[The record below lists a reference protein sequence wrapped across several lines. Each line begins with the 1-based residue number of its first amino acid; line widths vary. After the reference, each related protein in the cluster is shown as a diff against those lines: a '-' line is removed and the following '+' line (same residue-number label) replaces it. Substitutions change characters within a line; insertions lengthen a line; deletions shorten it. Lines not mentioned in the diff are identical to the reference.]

1 MNQANQLTFSTIG
14 IMGKPK
20 HNEVGETIMTLFN
33 FLQKE
38 DYSLLVEDSVA
49 KNLPIA
55 TEQQANWQTLGERCD
70 LVIVVGG
77 DGSML
82 YAARLMSDY
91 NIPLLG
97 VNRGYLGFL
106 TDIQPQQVCEKVA
119 EVLAGE
125 YKQEKRFLLEA
136 EIEGDKGSANPRFSD
151 AVNDIVLYP
160 GEISRMIEFEV
171 YINDSFVYSVRGD
184 GLIIATPTG
193 STAYSLSAGG
203 PIMSPA
209 INAISLVPM
218 FPHTLSSRPI
228 SIDAE
233 SKVDIVFSK
242 DNQNEARLSC
252 DGQVRFPVMPGEKIC
267 MRKRKQEMWL
277 LHPKDYDYFRLLRT
291 KLGWGSKL

>member
-1 MNQANQLTFSTIG
+1 MKNTEKLTFSTIG

-20 HNEVGETIMTLFN
+20 HNEVGETIMTLFG
-33 FLQKE
+33 FLKE
-38 DYSLLVEDSVA
+38 KGYNLRVEDSVA
-49 KNLPIA
+49 KSLAIP
-55 TEQQANWQTLGERCD
+55 TEMQVSWRQLGELCD

-82 YAARLMSDY
+82 YAARLMAEY
-91 NIPLLG
+91 EMPLLG

-125 YKQEKRFLLEA
+125 YSEEKRFLLEA
-136 EIEGDKGSANPRFSD
+136 HIEGEQEKNRHSD
-151 AVNDIVLYP
+151 ALNDIVLYP

-171 YINDSFVYSVRGD
+171 YINDSFVYSLRGD

-203 PIMSPA
+203 PIMSPS

-228 SIDAE
+228 SIDAD
-233 SKVDIVFSK
+233 SKVDIVFSASNRN
-242 DNQNEARLSC
+242 DARLSC
-252 DGQVRFPVMPGEKIC
+252 DGQVRFPVKQGEKIC
-267 MRKRKQEMWL
+267 VRKREELLWL

>member
-1 MNQANQLTFSTIG
+1 
-14 IMGKPK
+14 MGKPK
-20 HNEVGETIMTLFN
+20 HKEVGETILTLFN
-33 FLQKE
+33 FLQE
-38 DYSLLVEDSVA
+38 QNYSLLVEDSVA
-49 KNLPIA
+49 KDLPIA
-55 TEQQANWQTLGERCD
+55 VELQVPWQKLGVQCD

-91 NIPLLG
+91 DIPLLG

-125 YKQEKRFLLEA
+125 YKEERRFLLEA
-136 EIEGDKGSANPRFSD
+136 EIAEDKDSDQPRFSD

-184 GLIIATPTG
+184 GLIISTPTG

-228 SIDAE
+228 SIGAD

-252 DGQVRFPVMPGEKIC
+252 DGQVRFPVMPGEKITV
-267 MRKRKQEMWL
+267 RKRKQEMWL

>member
-1 MNQANQLTFSTIG
+1 MAPALSFKTIG

-20 HNEVGETIMTLFN
+20 HKEVGETIMTLYRH
-33 FLQKE
+33 LLDQG
-38 DYSLLVEDSVA
+38 YQPLVEDSVA
-49 KNLPIA
+49 SDLDVKADHQA
-55 TEQQANWQTLGERCD
+55 TWQTIGENAN

-82 YAARLMSDY
+82 YAARLMASY

-106 TDIQPQQVCEKVA
+106 TDIQPQQVTEKVS
-119 EVLAGE
+119 EVLSGE
-125 YKQEKRFLLEA
+125 YTQERRFLLEA
-136 EIEGDKGSANPRFSD
+136 DIDGENNKERYSD
-151 AVNDIVLYP
+151 ALNDIVLYP

-171 YINDSFVYSVRGD
+171 YINDSFVYSLRGD
-184 GLIIATPTG
+184 GLIISTPTG
-193 STAYSLSAGG
+193 STAYALSAGG
-203 PIMSPA
+203 PIMSPS

-233 SKVDIVFSK
+233 SKVDIVFSQA
-242 DNQNEARLSC
+242 NENEARLSC
-252 DGQVRFPVMPGEKIC
+252 DGQVRFPVAPGEKIC
-267 MRKRKQEMWL
+267 IRKRKEDLWL
-277 LHPKDYDYFRLLRT
+277 LHPRDYDYFSLLRT

>member
-1 MNQANQLTFSTIG
+1 VAPALSFKTIG

-20 HNEVGETIMTLFN
+20 HKEVGETIMTLYRH
-33 FLQKE
+33 LLDEGYQP
-38 DYSLLVEDSVA
+38 LVEDSVA
-49 KNLPIA
+49 SDLDVKADHQA
-55 TEQQANWQTLGERCD
+55 TWQTIGENAN

-82 YAARLMSDY
+82 YAARLMASY

-106 TDIQPQQVCEKVA
+106 TDIQPQQVTEKVS
-119 EVLAGE
+119 EVLSGE
-125 YKQEKRFLLEA
+125 YTQERRFLLEA
-136 EIEGDKGSANPRFSD
+136 DIDGENNKERYSD
-151 AVNDIVLYP
+151 ALNDIVLYP

-171 YINDSFVYSVRGD
+171 YINDSFVYSLRGD
-184 GLIIATPTG
+184 GLIISTPTG
-193 STAYSLSAGG
+193 STAYALSAGG
-203 PIMSPA
+203 PIMSPS

-233 SKVDIVFSK
+233 SKVDIVFSQA
-242 DNQNEARLSC
+242 NENEARLSC
-252 DGQVRFPVMPGEKIC
+252 DGQVRFPVAPGEKIC
-267 MRKRKQEMWL
+267 IRKRKEDLWL
-277 LHPKDYDYFRLLRT
+277 LHPKDYDYFSLLRT

>member
-1 MNQANQLTFSTIG
+1 MSPALRFKTIG

-20 HNEVGETIMTLFN
+20 HQEVGETIM
-33 FLQKE
+33 
-38 DYSLLVEDSVA
+38 SLYHHILNSGYQVLVEESVA
-49 KNLPIA
+49 VGIDVADDHSA
-55 TEQQANWQTLGERCD
+55 TWETIGDNAD

-82 YAARLMSDY
+82 YSARLMASY

-106 TDIQPQQVCEKVA
+106 TDIQPQQVTEKVS

-125 YKQEKRFLLEA
+125 YKEERRFLLEA
-136 EIEGDKGSANPRFSD
+136 NIDGETEKDRYSD
-151 AVNDIVLYP
+151 ALNDIVLYP
-160 GEISRMIEFEV
+160 GEVSRMIEFEV
-171 YINDSFVYSVRGD
+171 YINDSFVYSLRGD
-184 GLIIATPTG
+184 GLIISTPTG

-203 PIMSPA
+203 PIVSPS

-228 SIDAE
+228 MIDAD
-233 SKVDIVFSK
+233 SKVDIVFSQ

-252 DGQVRFPVMPGEKIC
+252 DGQVRFPVAPGEKIC
-267 MRKRKQEMWL
+267 IRKRKEDLWL
-277 LHPKDYDYFRLLRT
+277 LHPEDYDYFRILRT

>member
-1 MNQANQLTFSTIG
+1 MAPALSFKTIG

-20 HNEVGETIMTLFN
+20 HKEVGETIMTLYRH
-33 FLQKE
+33 LLDEGYQP
-38 DYSLLVEDSVA
+38 LVEDSVA
-49 KNLPIA
+49 SDLDVKADHQA
-55 TEQQANWQTLGERCD
+55 TWQTIGENAN

-82 YAARLMSDY
+82 YAARLMASY

-106 TDIQPQQVCEKVA
+106 TDIQPQQVTEKVS
-119 EVLAGE
+119 EVLSGE
-125 YKQEKRFLLEA
+125 YSQERRFLLEA
-136 EIEGDKGSANPRFSD
+136 DIDGENNKERYSD
-151 AVNDIVLYP
+151 ALNDIVLYP

-171 YINDSFVYSVRGD
+171 YINDSFVYSLRGD
-184 GLIIATPTG
+184 GLIISTPTG
-193 STAYSLSAGG
+193 STAYALSAGG
-203 PIMSPA
+203 PIMSPS

-233 SKVDIVFSK
+233 SKVDIVFSQA
-242 DNQNEARLSC
+242 NENEARLSC
-252 DGQVRFPVMPGEKIC
+252 DGQVRFPVAPGEKIC
-267 MRKRKQEMWL
+267 IRKRKEDLWL
-277 LHPKDYDYFRLLRT
+277 LHPKDYDYFSLLRT

>member
-1 MNQANQLTFSTIG
+1 
-14 IMGKPK
+14 MGKPK
-20 HNEVGETIMTLFN
+20 HNEVGETIMTLFG
-33 FLQKE
+33 FLKE
-38 DYSLLVEDSVA
+38 KGYNLRVEDSVA
-49 KNLPIA
+49 KSLAIP
-55 TEQQANWQTLGERCD
+55 TEIQVSWRQLGELCD

-82 YAARLMSDY
+82 YAARLMAEY
-91 NIPLLG
+91 EMPLLG

-125 YKQEKRFLLEA
+125 YSEEKRFLLEA
-136 EIEGDKGSANPRFSD
+136 HIEGEQEKNRHSD
-151 AVNDIVLYP
+151 ALNDIVLYP

-171 YINDSFVYSVRGD
+171 YINDSFVYSLRGD

-203 PIMSPA
+203 PIMSPS

-228 SIDAE
+228 SIDAD
-233 SKVDIVFSK
+233 SKVDIVFSASNRN
-242 DNQNEARLSC
+242 DARLSC
-252 DGQVRFPVMPGEKIC
+252 DGQVRFPVKQGEKIC
-267 MRKRKQEMWL
+267 VRKREELLWL

>member
-1 MNQANQLTFSTIG
+1 MAPALSFNTIG

-20 HNEVGETIMTLFN
+20 HQEVGETIMTLYRH
-33 FLQKE
+33 LL
-38 DYSLLVEDSVA
+38 DDGYSVLVEDSVA
-49 KNLPIA
+49 SGIDVSA
-55 TEQQANWQTLGERCD
+55 DDQANWQTIGEKAN

-82 YAARLMSDY
+82 YAARLMASY

-106 TDIQPQQVCEKVA
+106 TDIQPQQVTEKVS

-125 YKQEKRFLLEA
+125 YTQERRFLLEA
-136 EIEGDKGSANPRFSD
+136 DIEGDDSQERYSD
-151 AVNDIVLYP
+151 ALNDIVLYP

-171 YINDSFVYSVRGD
+171 YINDSFVYSLRGD
-184 GLIIATPTG
+184 GLIISTPTG

-203 PIMSPA
+203 PIMSPS

-228 SIDAE
+228 SIDAD
-233 SKVDIVFSK
+233 SKVDIVFSQA
-242 DNQNEARLSC
+242 NENEARLSC
-252 DGQVRFPVMPGEKIC
+252 DGQVRFPVVPGEKIC
-267 MRKRKQEMWL
+267 IRKRKEDLWL

>member
-1 MNQANQLTFSTIG
+1 
-14 IMGKPK
+14 MGKPK
-20 HNEVGETIMTLFN
+20 HQEVGETIMTLYRH
-33 FLQKE
+33 LL
-38 DYSLLVEDSVA
+38 DDGYSVLVEDSVA
-49 KNLPIA
+49 SGIDVSA
-55 TEQQANWQTLGERCD
+55 DDQANWQTIGEKAN

-82 YAARLMSDY
+82 YAARLMASY

-106 TDIQPQQVCEKVA
+106 TDIQPQQVTEKVS

-125 YKQEKRFLLEA
+125 YTQERRFLLEA
-136 EIEGDKGSANPRFSD
+136 DIEGDDSQERYSD
-151 AVNDIVLYP
+151 ALNDIVLYP

-171 YINDSFVYSVRGD
+171 YINDSFVYSLRGD
-184 GLIIATPTG
+184 GLIISTPTG

-203 PIMSPA
+203 PIMSPS

-228 SIDAE
+228 SIDAD
-233 SKVDIVFSK
+233 SKVDIVFS
-242 DNQNEARLSC
+242 QANENEPRLSC
-252 DGQVRFPVMPGEKIC
+252 DGQVRFPVAPGEKIC
-267 MRKRKQEMWL
+267 IRKRKEDLWL

>member
-1 MNQANQLTFSTIG
+1 
-14 IMGKPK
+14 MGKPK
-20 HNEVGETIMTLFN
+20 HNEVGETILTLFN
-33 FLQKE
+33 FLQK
-38 DYSLLVEDSVA
+38 DGFNPLVEDSVA
-49 KNLPIA
+49 RDLAIPRNNQV
-55 TEQQANWQTLGERCD
+55 TWQGLGEQCD

-82 YAARLMSDY
+82 YAARLMTSY
-91 NIPLLG
+91 NMPLLG

-106 TDIQPQQVCEKVA
+106 TDIQPQQVTEKVA
-119 EVLAGE
+119 EVLSGG
-125 YKQEKRFLLEA
+125 YKEERRFLLEA
-136 EIEGDKGSANPRFSD
+136 EIEGDTDKKTGRYSD
-151 AVNDIVLYP
+151 ALNDIVLYP

-171 YINDSFVYSVRGD
+171 YIDDAFVYSLRGD
-184 GLIIATPTG
+184 GLIISTPTG

-228 SIDAE
+228 SISAD
-233 SKVDIVFSK
+233 SKVDIVYSES
-242 DNQNEARLSC
+242 NPNEARLSC
-252 DGQVRFPVMPGEKIC
+252 DGQVRFPVQPGEKIC
-267 MRKRKQEMWL
+267 MRKRKEDLWL

>member
-1 MNQANQLTFSTIG
+1 
-14 IMGKPK
+14 MGKPK
-20 HNEVGETIMTLFN
+20 HQEVGETIMTLYRH
-33 FLQKE
+33 LL
-38 DYSLLVEDSVA
+38 DDGYSVLVEDSVA
-49 KNLPIA
+49 SGIDVSA
-55 TEQQANWQTLGERCD
+55 DDQANWQTIGEKAN

-82 YAARLMSDY
+82 YAARLMASY

-106 TDIQPQQVCEKVA
+106 TDIQPQQVTEKVS

-125 YKQEKRFLLEA
+125 YTQERRFLLEA
-136 EIEGDKGSANPRFSD
+136 DIEGDDSQERYSD
-151 AVNDIVLYP
+151 ALNDIVLYP

-171 YINDSFVYSVRGD
+171 YINDSFVYSLRGD
-184 GLIIATPTG
+184 GLIISTPTG

-203 PIMSPA
+203 PIMSPS

-228 SIDAE
+228 SIDAD
-233 SKVDIVFSK
+233 SKVDIVFSQA
-242 DNQNEARLSC
+242 NENEARLSC
-252 DGQVRFPVMPGEKIC
+252 DGQVRFPVAPGEKIC
-267 MRKRKQEMWL
+267 IRKRKEDLWL

>member
-1 MNQANQLTFSTIG
+1 MAPALSFKTIG

-20 HNEVGETIMTLFN
+20 HQEVGETIMTLYRH
-33 FLQKE
+33 LL
-38 DYSLLVEDSVA
+38 DDGYSVLVEDSVA
-49 KNLPIA
+49 SGIDVSA
-55 TEQQANWQTLGERCD
+55 DDQANWQTIGEKAN

-82 YAARLMSDY
+82 YAARLMASY

-106 TDIQPQQVCEKVA
+106 TDIQPQQVTEKVS

-125 YKQEKRFLLEA
+125 YTQERRFLLEA
-136 EIEGDKGSANPRFSD
+136 DIEGDDSQERYSD
-151 AVNDIVLYP
+151 ALNDIVLYP

-171 YINDSFVYSVRGD
+171 YINDSFVYSLRGD
-184 GLIIATPTG
+184 GLIISTPTG

-203 PIMSPA
+203 PIMSPS

-228 SIDAE
+228 SIDAD
-233 SKVDIVFSK
+233 SKVDIVFSQA
-242 DNQNEARLSC
+242 NENEARLSC
-252 DGQVRFPVMPGEKIC
+252 DGQVRFPVVPGEKIC
-267 MRKRKQEMWL
+267 IRKRKEDLWL

>member
-1 MNQANQLTFSTIG
+1 MAPALSFKTIG

-20 HNEVGETIMTLFN
+20 HQEVGETIMTLYRHLLDDGYN
-33 FLQKE
+33 V
-38 DYSLLVEDSVA
+38 LVEGSVA
-49 KNLPIA
+49 SELEVSSDRQA
-55 TEQQANWQTLGERCD
+55 TWQTIGEQAN

-82 YAARLMSDY
+82 YAARLMASY

-106 TDIQPQQVCEKVA
+106 TDIQPQQVTEKVS
-119 EVLAGE
+119 EVLSGE
-125 YKQEKRFLLEA
+125 YTQERRFLLEA
-136 EIEGDKGSANPRFSD
+136 DIAGDAKKERYSD
-151 AVNDIVLYP
+151 ALNDIVLYP

-171 YINDSFVYSVRGD
+171 YINDSFVYSLRGD
-184 GLIIATPTG
+184 GLIISTPTG

-203 PIMSPA
+203 PIMSPS

-228 SIDAE
+228 SIDAD
-233 SKVDIVFSK
+233 SKVDIVFSQA
-242 DNQNEARLSC
+242 NENEARLSC
-252 DGQVRFPVMPGEKIC
+252 DGQVRFPVAPGEKIC
-267 MRKRKQEMWL
+267 IRKRKEDLWL
-277 LHPKDYDYFRLLRT
+277 LHPKDYDYFSLLRT

>member
-1 MNQANQLTFSTIG
+1 MAPALSFKTIG

-20 HNEVGETIMTLFN
+20 HKEVGETIMTLYRH
-33 FLQKE
+33 LLDEGYQP
-38 DYSLLVEDSVA
+38 LVEDSVA
-49 KNLPIA
+49 SDLDVKADHQA
-55 TEQQANWQTLGERCD
+55 TWQTIGENAN

-82 YAARLMSDY
+82 YAARLMASY

-106 TDIQPQQVCEKVA
+106 TDIQPQQVTEKVS
-119 EVLAGE
+119 EVLSGE
-125 YKQEKRFLLEA
+125 YTQERRFLLEA
-136 EIEGDKGSANPRFSD
+136 DIDGENNKERYSD
-151 AVNDIVLYP
+151 ALNDIVLYP

-171 YINDSFVYSVRGD
+171 YINDSFVYSLRGD
-184 GLIIATPTG
+184 GLIISTPTG
-193 STAYSLSAGG
+193 STAYALSAGG
-203 PIMSPA
+203 PIMSPS

-233 SKVDIVFSK
+233 SKVDIVFSQA
-242 DNQNEARLSC
+242 NENEARLSC
-252 DGQVRFPVMPGEKIC
+252 DGQVRFPVAPGEKIC
-267 MRKRKQEMWL
+267 IRKRKEDLWL
-277 LHPKDYDYFRLLRT
+277 LHPKDYDYFSLLRT

>member
-1 MNQANQLTFSTIG
+1 MPPALSFKTIG

-20 HNEVGETIMTLFN
+20 HKEVGETIMTLYRH
-33 FLQKE
+33 LLEQG
-38 DYSLLVEDSVA
+38 YQPLVEDSVA
-49 KNLPIA
+49 SDLDVIVDHQA
-55 TEQQANWQTLGERCD
+55 TWQTIGENAN

-82 YAARLMSDY
+82 YAARLMASY

-106 TDIQPQQVCEKVA
+106 TDIQPQQVTEKVS
-119 EVLAGE
+119 EVLNGE
-125 YKQEKRFLLEA
+125 YTQERRFLLEA
-136 EIEGDKGSANPRFSD
+136 DIDGENNKERYSD
-151 AVNDIVLYP
+151 ALNDIVLYP

-171 YINDSFVYSVRGD
+171 YINDSFVYSLRGD
-184 GLIIATPTG
+184 GLIISTPTG
-193 STAYSLSAGG
+193 STAYALSAGG
-203 PIMSPA
+203 PIMSPS

-228 SIDAE
+228 SIDAD
-233 SKVDIVFSK
+233 SKVDIVFSQA
-242 DNQNEARLSC
+242 NENEARLSC
-252 DGQVRFPVMPGEKIC
+252 DGQVRFPVAPGEKIC
-267 MRKRKQEMWL
+267 IRKRKEDLWL

>member
-1 MNQANQLTFSTIG
+1 MKVDKKLTFSTIG

-20 HNEVGETIMTLFN
+20 HKEVGETIITLFN
-33 FLQKE
+33 FLQQE
-38 DYSLLVEDSVA
+38 DYSLLVEDRVA
-49 KNLPIA
+49 CDLAIPND
-55 TEQQANWQTLGERCD
+55 QQVTWQTLGERCD
-70 LVIVVGG
+70 LVIVIGG

-91 NIPLLG
+91 DIPLLG

-125 YKQEKRFLLEA
+125 YTEERRFLLEA
-136 EIEGDKGSANPRFSD
+136 EIDGDQGSENPRFSD

-184 GLIIATPTG
+184 GLIISTPTG

-228 SIDAE
+228 SISAD

-252 DGQVRFPVMPGEKIC
+252 DGQVRFPVMPGEKFC
-267 MRKRKQEMWL
+267 VRKRQQEMWL

>member
-1 MNQANQLTFSTIG
+1 MKNPEKLTFSTIG

-33 FLQKE
+33 FLQQQ
-38 DYSLLVEDSVA
+38 DYRILVEDSVA
-49 KNLPIA
+49 TSLAIPE
-55 TEQQANWQTLGERCD
+55 EQQVPWKILGEQCD
-70 LVIVVGG
+70 LVIVIGG

-91 NIPLLG
+91 DIPLLG

-125 YKQEKRFLLEA
+125 YKEEKRFLLEA
-136 EIEGDKGSANPRFSD
+136 GIESDQGSENPRCSD

-184 GLIIATPTG
+184 GLIISTPTG

-228 SIDAE
+228 SISAD

-242 DNQNEARLSC
+242 DNKNEARLSC
-252 DGQVRFPVMPGEKIC
+252 DGQVRFPVMPGEKISIQ
-267 MRKRKQEMWL
+267 KRPQEMWL

>member
-1 MNQANQLTFSTIG
+1 MAPALSFKTIG

-20 HNEVGETIMTLFN
+20 HKEVGETIMTLYRH
-33 FLQKE
+33 LLDQG
-38 DYSLLVEDSVA
+38 YQPLVEDSVA
-49 KNLPIA
+49 SDLDVKADHQA
-55 TEQQANWQTLGERCD
+55 TWQTIGETAN

-82 YAARLMSDY
+82 YAARLMASY

-106 TDIQPQQVCEKVA
+106 TDIQPQQVTEKVS
-119 EVLAGE
+119 EVLNGE
-125 YKQEKRFLLEA
+125 YTQERRFLLEA
-136 EIEGDKGSANPRFSD
+136 DIDGENNKERYSD
-151 AVNDIVLYP
+151 ALNDIVLYP

-171 YINDSFVYSVRGD
+171 YINDSFVYSLRGD
-184 GLIIATPTG
+184 GLIISTPTG

-203 PIMSPA
+203 PIMSPS

-233 SKVDIVFSK
+233 SKVDIVFSQA
-242 DNQNEARLSC
+242 NENEARLSC
-252 DGQVRFPVMPGEKIC
+252 DGQVRFPVAPGEKIC
-267 MRKRKQEMWL
+267 IRKRKEDLWL
-277 LHPKDYDYFRLLRT
+277 LHPKDYDYFSLLRT

>member
-1 MNQANQLTFSTIG
+1 MAPALSFKTIG

-20 HNEVGETIMTLFN
+20 HKEVGETIMTLYRH
-33 FLQKE
+33 LLDEGYQ
-38 DYSLLVEDSVA
+38 SLVEDSVA
-49 KNLPIA
+49 SDLDVKADHQA
-55 TEQQANWQTLGERCD
+55 TWQTIGENAS

-82 YAARLMSDY
+82 YAARLMASY

-106 TDIQPQQVCEKVA
+106 TDIQPKQVTEKVS
-119 EVLAGE
+119 EVLSGE
-125 YKQEKRFLLEA
+125 YTQERRFLLEA
-136 EIEGDKGSANPRFSD
+136 DIDGENNKERYSD
-151 AVNDIVLYP
+151 ALNDIVLYP

-171 YINDSFVYSVRGD
+171 YINDSFVYSLRGD
-184 GLIIATPTG
+184 GLIISTPTG
-193 STAYSLSAGG
+193 STAYALSAGG
-203 PIMSPA
+203 PIMSPS

-233 SKVDIVFSK
+233 SKVDIVFSQA
-242 DNQNEARLSC
+242 NENEARLSC
-252 DGQVRFPVMPGEKIC
+252 DGQVRFPVAPGEKIC
-267 MRKRKQEMWL
+267 IRKRKEDLWL
-277 LHPKDYDYFRLLRT
+277 LHPKDYDYFSLLRT

>member
-1 MNQANQLTFSTIG
+1 MAPALRFKTIG

-20 HNEVGETIMTLFN
+20 HQEVGETIMTLYHHLLN
-33 FLQKE
+33 AG
-38 DYSLLVEDSVA
+38 YHVLVEESVA
-49 KNLPIA
+49 AGLDVQGTHSA
-55 TEQQANWQTLGERCD
+55 TWQTVGETAN

-82 YAARLMSDY
+82 YSARLMASY

-106 TDIQPQQVCEKVA
+106 TDIQPQQVTEKVS

-125 YKQEKRFLLEA
+125 YKEERRFLLEA
-136 EIEGDKGSANPRFSD
+136 DIEGDDNQERYSD
-151 AVNDIVLYP
+151 ALNDIVLYP

-171 YINDSFVYSVRGD
+171 YINDSFVYSLRGD
-184 GLIIATPTG
+184 GLIISTPTG

-203 PIMSPA
+203 PIMSPS

-228 SIDAE
+228 SIDAD
-233 SKVDIVFSK
+233 SKVDIVFSQ

-252 DGQVRFPVMPGEKIC
+252 DGQVRFPVVPGEKIC
-267 MRKRKQEMWL
+267 IRKRKEDLWL

>member
-1 MNQANQLTFSTIG
+1 VAPALSFKTIG

-20 HNEVGETIMTLFN
+20 HKEVGETIMTLYQHLLDN
-33 FLQKE
+33 N
-38 DYSLLVEDSVA
+38 YHVLVEDSVA
-49 KNLPIA
+49 AGIDVAQADQAKWQTIG
-55 TEQQANWQTLGERCD
+55 EQAN

-82 YAARLMSDY
+82 YSARLMASY

-106 TDIQPQQVCEKVA
+106 TDIQPQQVTEKVS

-125 YKQEKRFLLEA
+125 YTQERRFLLDA
-136 EIEGDKGSANPRFSD
+136 TIEKDSNGNPDKERYSD
-151 AVNDIVLYP
+151 ALNDIVLYP

-171 YINDSFVYSVRGD
+171 YINDSFVYSLRGD
-184 GLIIATPTG
+184 GLIISTPTG

-203 PIMSPA
+203 PIMSPS

-228 SIDAE
+228 SIDAD
-233 SKVDIVFSK
+233 SKVDIVFSQA
-242 DNQNEARLSC
+242 NENEARLSC
-252 DGQVRFPVMPGEKIC
+252 DGQVRFPVAPGEKIC
-267 MRKRKQEMWL
+267 IRKRKEDLWL

>member
-1 MNQANQLTFSTIG
+1 MESTLTFSTIG

-20 HNEVGETIMTLFN
+20 HLEVGDTIMTLFN
-33 FLQKE
+33 FLQQE
-38 DYSLLVEDSVA
+38 NYRVLVEDSVA
-49 KNLPIA
+49 HDLPIPI
-55 TEQQANWQTLGERCD
+55 ESQQTWQQLGEKCD

-82 YAARLMSDY
+82 YAARLMASY
-91 NIPLLG
+91 NKPLLG

-106 TDIQPQQVCEKVA
+106 TDIQPQQVTEKVS

-125 YKQEKRFLLEA
+125 YKQERRFLLEA
-136 EIEGDKGSANPRFSD
+136 DVEGDHQKERYSD
-151 AVNDIVLYP
+151 ALNDIVLYP

-171 YINDSFVYSVRGD
+171 YINNSFVYSVRGD
-184 GLIIATPTG
+184 GLIISTPTG

-228 SIDAE
+228 SIDAN
-233 SKVDIVFSK
+233 SKVDIIFSPS
-242 DNQNEARLSC
+242 NSNEARLSC
-252 DGQVRFPVMPGEKIC
+252 DGQVRFPVAPGEKIC
-267 MRKRKQEMWL
+267 VRKRKEDLWL

>member
-1 MNQANQLTFSTIG
+1 
-14 IMGKPK
+14 MGKPK
-20 HNEVGETIMTLFN
+20 HQEVGETIMTLYQHLLDTGF
-33 FLQKE
+33 
-38 DYSLLVEDSVA
+38 DVLVEESVA
-49 KNLPIA
+49 AGIKVD
-55 TEQQANWQTLGERCD
+55 QAHQASWQTIGEKAN
-70 LVIVVGG
+70 LAIVVGG

-82 YAARLMSDY
+82 YSARLMASY

-106 TDIQPQQVCEKVA
+106 TDIQPQQVTEKVS

-125 YKQEKRFLLEA
+125 YTQERRFLLEA
-136 EIEGDKGSANPRFSD
+136 DIDGDDSQERYSD
-151 AVNDIVLYP
+151 ALNDIVLYP

-171 YINDSFVYSVRGD
+171 YINDSFVYSLRGD
-184 GLIIATPTG
+184 GLIISTPTG

-203 PIMSPA
+203 PIMSPS

-228 SIDAE
+228 SIDAD
-233 SKVDIVFSK
+233 SKVDIVFSQ
-242 DNQNEARLSC
+242 DNENEARLSC
-252 DGQVRFPVMPGEKIC
+252 DGQVRFPVAPGEKIC
-267 MRKRKQEMWL
+267 IRKRKEDLWL

>member
-1 MNQANQLTFSTIG
+1 
-14 IMGKPK
+14 MGKPK
-20 HNEVGETIMTLFN
+20 HQEVGETIM
-33 FLQKE
+33 
-38 DYSLLVEDSVA
+38 SLYHHILNSGYQVLVEESVA
-49 KNLPIA
+49 VGIDVADDHSA
-55 TEQQANWQTLGERCD
+55 TWETIGDNAD

-82 YAARLMSDY
+82 YSARLMASY

-106 TDIQPQQVCEKVA
+106 TDIQPQQVTEKVS

-125 YKQEKRFLLEA
+125 YKEERRFLLEA
-136 EIEGDKGSANPRFSD
+136 NIDGETEKDRYSD
-151 AVNDIVLYP
+151 ALNDIVLYP
-160 GEISRMIEFEV
+160 GEVSRMIEFEV
-171 YINDSFVYSVRGD
+171 YINDSFVYSLRGD
-184 GLIIATPTG
+184 GLIISTPTG

-203 PIMSPA
+203 PIVSPS

-228 SIDAE
+228 MIDAD
-233 SKVDIVFSK
+233 SKVDIVFSQ

-252 DGQVRFPVMPGEKIC
+252 DGQVRFPVAPGEKIC
-267 MRKRKQEMWL
+267 IRKRKEDLWL
-277 LHPKDYDYFRLLRT
+277 LHPEDYDYFRILRT

>member
-1 MNQANQLTFSTIG
+1 MAPALSFKTIG

-20 HNEVGETIMTLFN
+20 HQEVGETIMTLYQHLLDTGF
-33 FLQKE
+33 
-38 DYSLLVEDSVA
+38 DVLVEESVA
-49 KNLPIA
+49 AGIKVD
-55 TEQQANWQTLGERCD
+55 QAHQASWQTIGEKAN
-70 LVIVVGG
+70 LAIVVGG

-82 YAARLMSDY
+82 YSARLMASY

-106 TDIQPQQVCEKVA
+106 TDIQPQQVTEKVS

-125 YKQEKRFLLEA
+125 YTQERRFLLEA
-136 EIEGDKGSANPRFSD
+136 DIDGDDSQERYSD
-151 AVNDIVLYP
+151 ALNDIVLYP

-171 YINDSFVYSVRGD
+171 YINDSFVYSLRGD
-184 GLIIATPTG
+184 GLIISTPTG

-203 PIMSPA
+203 PIMSPS

-228 SIDAE
+228 SIDAD
-233 SKVDIVFSK
+233 SKVDIVFSQ
-242 DNQNEARLSC
+242 DNENEARLSC
-252 DGQVRFPVMPGEKIC
+252 DGQVRFPVAPGEKIC
-267 MRKRKQEMWL
+267 IRKRKEDLWL

>member
-1 MNQANQLTFSTIG
+1 MAPALSFNTIG

-20 HNEVGETIMTLFN
+20 HQEVGETIMTLYRH
-33 FLQKE
+33 LL
-38 DYSLLVEDSVA
+38 DDGYSVLVEDSVA
-49 KNLPIA
+49 SGIDVSA
-55 TEQQANWQTLGERCD
+55 DDQANWQTIGEKAN

-82 YAARLMSDY
+82 YAARLMASY

-106 TDIQPQQVCEKVA
+106 TDIQPQQVTEKVS

-125 YKQEKRFLLEA
+125 YTQERRFLLEA
-136 EIEGDKGSANPRFSD
+136 DIEGDDSQERYSD
-151 AVNDIVLYP
+151 ALNDIVLYP

-171 YINDSFVYSVRGD
+171 YINDSFVYSLRGD
-184 GLIIATPTG
+184 GLIISTPTG

-203 PIMSPA
+203 PIMSPS

-228 SIDAE
+228 SIDAD
-233 SKVDIVFSK
+233 SKVDIVFSQA
-242 DNQNEARLSC
+242 NENEARLSC
-252 DGQVRFPVMPGEKIC
+252 DGQVRFPVAPGEKIC
-267 MRKRKQEMWL
+267 IRKRKEDLWL

>member
-1 MNQANQLTFSTIG
+1 MKNTEKLTFSTIG

-20 HNEVGETIMTLFN
+20 HNEVGETIMTLFG
-33 FLQKE
+33 FLKE
-38 DYSLLVEDSVA
+38 KGYNLRVEDSVA
-49 KNLPIA
+49 KSLAIP
-55 TEQQANWQTLGERCD
+55 TEIQVSWRQLGELCD

-82 YAARLMSDY
+82 YAARLMAEY
-91 NIPLLG
+91 EMPLLG

-125 YKQEKRFLLEA
+125 YSEEKRFLLEA
-136 EIEGDKGSANPRFSD
+136 HIEGEQEKNRHSD
-151 AVNDIVLYP
+151 ALNDIVLYP

-171 YINDSFVYSVRGD
+171 YINDSFVYSLRGD

-203 PIMSPA
+203 PIMSPS

-228 SIDAE
+228 SIDAD
-233 SKVDIVFSK
+233 SKVDIVFSASNRN
-242 DNQNEARLSC
+242 DARLSC
-252 DGQVRFPVMPGEKIC
+252 DGQVRFPVKQGEKIC
-267 MRKRKQEMWL
+267 VRKREELLWL

>member
-1 MNQANQLTFSTIG
+1 MAPALSFKTIG

-20 HNEVGETIMTLFN
+20 HKEVGETIMTLYRH
-33 FLQKE
+33 LLDEGYQP
-38 DYSLLVEDSVA
+38 LVEDSVA
-49 KNLPIA
+49 SDLDVKADHQA
-55 TEQQANWQTLGERCD
+55 TWQTIGENAS

-82 YAARLMSDY
+82 YAARLMASY

-106 TDIQPQQVCEKVA
+106 TDIQPQQVTEKVS
-119 EVLAGE
+119 EVLSGE
-125 YKQEKRFLLEA
+125 YTQERRFLLEA
-136 EIEGDKGSANPRFSD
+136 DIDGENNKERYSD
-151 AVNDIVLYP
+151 ALNDIVLYP

-171 YINDSFVYSVRGD
+171 YINDSFVYSLRGD
-184 GLIIATPTG
+184 GLIISTPTG
-193 STAYSLSAGG
+193 STAYALSAGG
-203 PIMSPA
+203 PIMSPS

-233 SKVDIVFSK
+233 SKVDIVFSQA
-242 DNQNEARLSC
+242 NENEARLSC
-252 DGQVRFPVMPGEKIC
+252 DGQVRFPVAPGEKIC
-267 MRKRKQEMWL
+267 IRKRKEDLWL
-277 LHPKDYDYFRLLRT
+277 LHPKDYDYFSLLRT